1 MNTIIVIVGPTAV
14 GKTSLS
20 IELAKQLNTD
30 IISADS
36 MQFYKG
42 FDIGTA
48 KVKEDEKQGIIH
60 HLIDILNPDEEFNV
74 SNYQKVVRDQIDK
87 ELRKERDVILV
98 GGSGLYLQAV
108 IYDYLFHGEKRD
120 QPFEQSYDEL
130 SNQELY
136 LLLEM
141 KNPTL
146 ASTVH
151 PNNRRRLLRSLQIAM
166 DVSSSQTEQGKL
178 LYYPQV
184 YVVGLNIPREDL
196 YNRINLRVDEM
207 VKQGLFDEVLKFYN
221 QGITGQSVQAIGYKE
236 IYDYYDGNC
245 NYEETIERIKQAS
258 RRYAK
263 RQLTWFKNKMDAH
276 WFDPSKQSINE
287 IASEIINQI
296 KNRAKS

>member
-14 GKTSLS
+14 GKTALS

-48 KVKEDEKQGIIH
+48 KVKEDEKQGIVH

-74 SNYQKVVRDQIDK
+74 SSYQKVVRDQIDF
-87 ELRKERDVILV
+87 ELSKNRDVILV

-120 QPFEQSYDEL
+120 QPFEESYDEL

-151 PNNRRRLLRSLQIAM
+151 PNNRRRLLRSLQIAS
-166 DVSSSQTEQGKL
+166 DVNSSLTEQGKK
-178 LYYPQV
+178 LYYPHV
-184 YVVGLNIPREDL
+184 YIVGLNIPRELL
-196 YNRINLRVDEM
+196 YERINSRVDQM
-207 VKQGLFDEVLKFYN
+207 VAQGLFEEVKKFYL
-221 QGITGQSVQAIGYKE
+221 QGIKGQSVQAIGYKE
-236 IYDYYDGNC
+236 IYEYYQGNVG
-245 NYEETIERIKQAS
+245 YEETIENIKQAS

-276 WFDPSKQSINE
+276 WFDPSQMSIEE
-287 IASEIINQI
+287 IAIEMINNI